1 MITTVFVRGI
11 IATTVVTGGMLGG
24 PATGVADAERVSL
37 PDVMQVSDTADG
49 WRFTLTLTE
58 LRVDSVPNL
67 ATSPFT
73 KEGFVTARVTATVD
87 GVGDLSVNSGSLVL
101 GVQLGCQVDV
111 SEGLELGVDPEVD
124 IFNFDSDSD
133 TGLFG
138 DPEFDFWPG
147 IDAKLRAGDIRV
159 VGLGAKTMKS
169 RIATISVRDAHVE
182 VSDCSGPVTVRMFA
196 SARIST
202 DASDDSL
209 NAYGGAS
216 AL

>member
-1 MITTVFVRGI
+1 MITTVFVRGVL
-11 IATTVVTGGMLGG
+11 ATTVATGGLLGG
-24 PATGVADAERVSL
+24 PGIGVVEAERVSL
-37 PDVMQVSDTADG
+37 PDVVQFSDTADG
-49 WRFTLTLTE
+49 WRFTLTMTE

-73 KEGFVTARVTATVD
+73 REGFVTAKVTATVD
-87 GVGDLSVNSGSLVL
+87 GAGDLPVNSGSIVL

-124 IFNFDSDSD
+124 IFNFDSDSE
-133 TGLFG
+133 TGFLE

-147 IDAKLRAGDIRV
+147 IDTKLHAGNIKV

-169 RIATISVRDAHVE
+169 KTATISVRDAHVE

-196 SARIST
+196 SATIST